1 MRGGETMK
9 KLLLA
14 GGLPEDA
21 LLDSARVTMNGR
33 TSVMI
38 EGQRGVVELSQE
50 QIRLATGNGVL
61 NIRGSLLTLRELSPE
76 KAIVTGNPIDAAV
89 YG

>member
-1 MRGGETMK
+1 MRGRERVK
-9 KLLLA
+9 KLLLT

-33 TSVMI
+33 TSVLI
-38 EGQRGVVELSQE
+38 EGQRGVVELSQA

-61 NIRGSLLTLRELSPE
+61 CISGAQLTLKELSPE
-76 KAIVTGNPIDAAV
+76 MAVVTGESIDAAA
-89 YG
+89 YT